1 MKEVRRGIVFERKV
15 MDRLN
20 EVVKRG
26 IVVVSLSLERKI

>member
-26 IVVVSLSLERKI
+26 IFVVSLSLERKI